1 MYTATA
7 EPPADSTDLNSD
19 DNAPVGAWQWL
30 ENLPS
35 ELGYGIVTSA
45 VIASSVWGYRR
56 VRNPRPSNELGVTD
70 RQSTE
75 TPRSLPP
82 APRRFVNRER
92 ELQALDAVLE
102 RAGTSPAV
110 QVAIVSGMRGVG
122 KSAVG
127 SAWAHSRK
135 DKFVDGTL
143 TGAFS
148 RRRSPGGVSVS
159 DVLADFLGE
168 LGTSDVAM
176 PTTLAERRR
185 LYERLTRDRRMLI
198 VLDDVDQPAQAQQ
211 LLPSGGGSVV
221 LVTSAHRL
229 EELVRDGA
237 QPVIVDPLDDHAA
250 RSLLD
255 DFANS
260 ERTASEE
267 TATRTVLE
275 ACGGLPIA
283 LCVCGA
289 RLATRPDRSIGW
301 LAEQLQQQTR
311 LRTLSP
317 AGEFNSSA
325 VFTSAYHDLRQ
336 GEAFMYRRL
345 SAHTGAD
352 FAAAAAAAAAGLD
365 LVAASR
371 LLEELEEA
379 YLLQD
384 IGGGRYRAHELV
396 RAHMSAIA
404 DSEEPESSREEAS
417 ARVIDWYTAAARH
430 ADHAVTDERLRLGES
445 EPVEAENLPSLDG
458 PNAAFS
464 WFSIERFNVLDA
476 QRAALER
483 DMFERVWQLAEA
495 LWPLCASH
503 KRFTEWVSSH
513 EAGVSAGEALGDQ
526 RVIAR
531 MRSQLARAYAE
542 LGRHA
547 EARREMDLALDAV
560 EQTGDERLAAS
571 VVEFDGV
578 CRLRAGELAPALSA
592 FGAARDAFQRVGV
605 PRGVALQDYH
615 IGWALVLAG
624 DDALALEPL
633 DRAERA
639 MREIGDEINVGR
651 ALIRKG
657 EALKNLGHDTQA
669 RAALRQALASLESA
683 GVEFE
688 QAEAHEA
695 LAVLAERDSDIA
707 RARAHR
713 QRAYRLY
720 RELGH
725 PRAEELREML
735 ETADTI

>member
-1 MYTATA
+1 
-7 EPPADSTDLNSD
+7 
-19 DNAPVGAWQWL
+19 VGVWHWL

-35 ELGYGIVTSA
+35 ELGYGVVTSA
-45 VIASSVWGYRR
+45 VIASGVWGYRR
-56 VRNPRPSNELGVTD
+56 VRHSRPAVDLGVGD
-70 RQSTE
+70 RQSSDA
-75 TPRSLPP
+75 PRNLPP
-82 APRRFVNRER
+82 APRQFVNRER
-92 ELQALDAVLE
+92 ELQALDRVLE
-102 RAGTSPAV
+102 RAEQSPAV

-135 DKFVDGTL
+135 DEFVDGTL
-143 TGAFS
+143 TGDFS

-176 PTTLAERRR
+176 PSTLAERRR
-185 LYERLTRDRRMLI
+185 LFERLTRDRRMLV
-198 VLDDVDQPAQAQQ
+198 VLDDVDVPAQAQE

-229 EELVRDGA
+229 EELVRGGA
-237 QPVIVDPLDDHAA
+237 QPVIVDPLNDDAA

-255 DFANS
+255 EFAS
-260 ERTASEE
+260 GERTASDES
-267 TATRTVLE
+267 ATRTVLE

-289 RLATRPDRSIGW
+289 RLATHPERSVGW
-301 LAEQLQQQTR
+301 LAEQLQQQGR

-317 AGEFNSSA
+317 AGEFDATA

-345 SAHTGAD
+345 AAHAGAD
-352 FAAAAAAAAAGLD
+352 FAPAAAAAAADLD
-365 LVAASR
+365 LVAAR
-371 LLEELEEA
+371 GLLEKLEDA

-384 IGGGRYRAHELV
+384 IGDGRYRAHELV
-396 RAHMSAIA
+396 RAHMTAIT
-404 DSEEPESSREEAS
+404 DSEEPESSREQAS
-417 ARVIDWYTAAARH
+417 ARLIDWYTAAARC
-430 ADHAVTDERLRLGES
+430 ADHAVTDERLRLGEG
-445 EPVEAENLPSLDG
+445 EPVEAENLPTLDG

-464 WFSIERFNVLDA
+464 WFAVERFNVLEA
-476 QRAALER
+476 QREALER
-483 DMFERVWQLAEA
+483 EMFERVWQIAEA

-513 EAGVSAGEALGDQ
+513 EAAVAAGDALGDQ
-526 RVIAR
+526 RVVAR

-547 EARREMDLALDAV
+547 EARKEMDLALDAV
-560 EQTGDERLAAS
+560 KQTGDERLAAS

-578 CRLRAGELAPALSA
+578 CRLRAGELAQALSA

-605 PRGVALQDYH
+605 RRGVALQDYH
-615 IGWALVLAG
+615 IGWSLVLAG
-624 DDALALEPL
+624 DDTLALEPL
-633 DRAERA
+633 DRAEHA
-639 MREIGDEINVGR
+639 MREIGDAINVGR

-657 EALKNLGHDTQA
+657 EALMNLGQDTQA
-669 RAALRQALASLESA
+669 RTALSEALTSLESA

-695 LAVLAERDSDIA
+695 LAVLAEHDSDIA
-707 RARAHR
+707 RARVHR

-720 RELGH
+720 RDLGH
-725 PRAEELREML
+725 PRAQELLEML
-735 ETADTI
+735 ETADTV

>member
-1 MYTATA
+1 
-7 EPPADSTDLNSD
+7 
-19 DNAPVGAWQWL
+19 VGAWHWL

-45 VIASSVWGYRR
+45 VIATSVWGYRR
-56 VRNPRPSNELGVTD
+56 ARHPRPGLTPNTGDPRSSD
-70 RQSTE
+70 
-75 TPRSLPP
+75 TPRNLPP
-82 APRRFVNRER
+82 APRRFVNRQR
-92 ELQALDAVLE
+92 ELQELDRVLE
-102 RAGTSPAV
+102 RAGASPAV

-122 KSAVG
+122 KSAIG
-127 SAWAHSRK
+127 SAWAHARK
-135 DKFVDGTL
+135 DKFVDGML
-143 TGAFS
+143 TGDFS
-148 RRRSPGGVSVS
+148 RRRSPAGVSVS

-168 LGTSDVAM
+168 LGTSDGAM
-176 PTTLAERRR
+176 PSTLAERRR
-185 LYERLTRDRRMLI
+185 LFERLTRDRRMLI
-198 VLDDVDQPAQAQQ
+198 VLDDVDLPAQAQQ
-211 LLPSGGGSVV
+211 LLPSGAGSIV

-250 RSLLD
+250 RSLLY
-255 DFANS
+255 DFAS
-260 ERTASEE
+260 GERAASDE
-267 TATRTVLE
+267 TATQRVLE

-289 RLATRPDRSIGW
+289 RLATHPDRSIGW
-301 LAEQLQQQTR
+301 LAEQLQQQTL

-317 AGEFNSSA
+317 TGEFNASA

-345 SAHTGAD
+345 AAHTGAD
-352 FAAAAAAAAAGLD
+352 FAPAAAAAAAGLD
-365 LVAASR
+365 LGAANR

-379 YLLQD
+379 YLLQEMGD
-384 IGGGRYRAHELV
+384 GRYRAHELV
-396 RAHMSAIA
+396 RAHMAAIA
-404 DSEEPESSREEAS
+404 DNEEPESSREEAS

-445 EPVEAENLPSLDG
+445 EPAEAEDLPSLDG

-483 DMFERVWQLAEA
+483 ELYERVWQIAEA

-547 EARREMDLALDAV
+547 EARKEMDLALDAV
-560 EQTGDERLAAS
+560 ERTSDERLGAS

-578 CRLRAGELAPALSA
+578 CRLRAGELAPALAA

-615 IGWALVLAG
+615 IGWALVLGG

-657 EALKNLGHDTQA
+657 EALKNLGYDKQA
-669 RAALRQALASLESA
+669 RTALSEALASLESA

-695 LAVLAERDSDIA
+695 LAVLAERDSDTA
-707 RARAHR
+707 RARVHR
-713 QRAYRLY
+713 QRACRLY
-720 RELGH
+720 RKLGH

-735 ETADTI
+735 ETADAA

>member
-1 MYTATA
+1 MG
-7 EPPADSTDLNSD
+7 DSAVLNSN
-19 DNAPVGAWQWL
+19 DNACVGVWHWL

-35 ELGYGIVTSA
+35 ELGYGLVTSA
-45 VIASSVWGYRR
+45 VIASGVWGYRR
-56 VRNPRPSNELGVTD
+56 VHHSRPAVDLGVGD
-70 RQSTE
+70 RQSSDA
-75 TPRSLPP
+75 PRNLPP
-82 APRRFVNRER
+82 APRQFVNRER
-92 ELQALDAVLE
+92 ELQALDRILE
-102 RAGTSPAV
+102 RAEQSPAV

-143 TGAFS
+143 TGDFS

-176 PTTLAERRR
+176 PSTLAERRR
-185 LYERLTRDRRMLI
+185 LFERLTRDRRMLV
-198 VLDDVDQPAQAQQ
+198 VLDDVDVPAQAQQ

-229 EELVRDGA
+229 EELVRGGA
-237 QPVIVDPLDDHAA
+237 QPVIVDPLNDDAA

-255 DFANS
+255 EFAS
-260 ERTASEE
+260 GERTGSDES
-267 TATRTVLE
+267 ATRTVLE

-289 RLATRPDRSIGW
+289 RLATHPERSVGW
-301 LAEQLQQQTR
+301 LAEQLQQQGR

-317 AGEFNSSA
+317 AGEFDATA

-345 SAHTGAD
+345 AAHAGVD
-352 FAAAAAAAAAGLD
+352 FAPAAAAAAANLD
-365 LVAASR
+365 LVEARR
-371 LLEELEEA
+371 LLEKLDDA

-384 IGGGRYRAHELV
+384 IGDGRYRAHELV
-396 RAHMSAIA
+396 RAHMAAIA
-404 DSEEPESSREEAS
+404 DSEEPKFSREQAT
-417 ARVIDWYTAAARH
+417 ARLIDWYTAAARC
-430 ADHAVTDERLRLGES
+430 ADHAVTDERLRLGEG
-445 EPVEAENLPSLDG
+445 EPVEAENLPTLDG

-464 WFSIERFNVLDA
+464 WFAVERFNVLEA
-476 QRAALER
+476 QREALER
-483 DMFERVWQLAEA
+483 EMFERVWQIAEA

-513 EAGVSAGEALGDQ
+513 EAAVTAGDALGDQ
-526 RVIAR
+526 RVVAR

-547 EARREMDLALDAV
+547 EARKEMDLALDAV
-560 EQTGDERLAAS
+560 KQTGDERLAAS

-578 CRLRAGELAPALSA
+578 CRLRAGELAQALSA

-605 PRGVALQDYH
+605 RRGVALQDYH
-615 IGWALVLAG
+615 IGWSLVLAG
-624 DDALALEPL
+624 DDTLALEPL
-633 DRAERA
+633 ERAERA
-639 MREIGDEINVGR
+639 MRDIGDAINVGR

-657 EALKNLGHDTQA
+657 EALMNLGQDIQA
-669 RAALRQALASLESA
+669 RTALGEALISLESA

-720 RELGH
+720 RDLGH
-725 PRAEELREML
+725 PRAQELLEML
-735 ETADTI
+735 ETADTV